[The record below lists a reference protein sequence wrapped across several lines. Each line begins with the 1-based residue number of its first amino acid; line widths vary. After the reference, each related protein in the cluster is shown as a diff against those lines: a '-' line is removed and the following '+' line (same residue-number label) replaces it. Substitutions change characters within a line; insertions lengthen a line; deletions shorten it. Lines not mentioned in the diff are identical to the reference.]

1 MTRPTAHGDAALAR
15 LELHTLH
22 GRGDAALVDDAM
34 ALELHTLDGRGDGRP
49 GRQRGG
55 ADLRAHGDE
64 LLHVETLDD
73 DQAHGPR

>member
-49 GRQRGG
+49 GR
-55 ADLRAHGDE
+55 
-64 LLHVETLDD
+64 
-73 DQAHGPR
+73 PRSW